1 MGKKLPIYIFYIIL
15 AVILVIAVSVVVYS
29 YNKDK
34 VVVPDNNITYELTD
48 KNMESIKE
56 QYNSET
62 KKQEFIT
69 CYKDIELKV
78 ANKLLDGS
86 VTKET
91 ELKEEITKINKMFKS
106 NDWSYIGYKTTNYWM
121 GTWMLDDTGKLSF
134 TFKYEKIKPDW
145 ATSLKEYIK

>member
-15 AVILVIAVSVVVYS
+15 AVIIIIAVSVVVCS

-34 VVVPDNNITYELTD
+34 VIIPDNNITYELTD

-86 VTKET
+86 VTKEE
-91 ELKEEITKINKMFKS
+91 ELKEEIDKINNMFKTQ
-106 NDWSYIGYKTTNYWM
+106 NWSYINYESTNYWM
-121 GTWMLDDTGKLSF
+121 GTWMLDNTGKLSF

-145 ATSLKEYIK
+145 AIDLKEYIK